1 MRARALDIRS
11 KAHDLRVRL
20 SLKLPPTHGSLQYL
34 LEHQR
39 VSIELYRKRQRLKRD
54 FIDEYAIKD
63 RDGNFVWC
71 AHFHYKEAGKAKH
84 DYEVAHLKRWS
95 QRTDDYWSL
104 KDSAKNQHEIV
115 EVYRSQI
122 GKNLADQWFL
132 PLTT

>member
-1 MRARALDIRS
+1 R
-11 KAHDLRVRL
+11 LR
-20 SLKLPPTHGSLQYL
+20 KKN
-34 LEHQR
+34 
-39 VSIELYRKRQRLKRD
+39 SILCPGIVD
-54 FIDEYAIKD
+54 
-63 RDGNFVWC
+63 
-71 AHFHYKEAGKAKH
+71 HYSKAKH